1 MKRIQLSLCMVGLL
15 TLLAAPAA
23 AQYDNSPQKSLVLP
37 ECIWAAATGGGTWVT
52 ELQITAYSP
61 GTTVEMIYQY
71 GGGYRA
77 VLSVWTS
84 SASLHYQSVK
94 FSNILSTLQSLDP
107 TFTYYG
113 TVGSLEIFSQDTSH
127 TIQAQA
133 RTVNGNY
140 GKTFQALAFVD
151 GNAANVG
158 RPMMIMNLAQNAT
171 YRTFVGFFN
180 ATLGSSGPMTV
191 QFAVLN
197 GDNSGLGSIFYKTFA
212 PWEFMSF
219 NPFVEAG
226 VGSGPY
232 DDCWLWIN
240 PTSSGN
246 TAAGSCGLFCFGS
259 SANNST
265 NDTSSHIAV
274 HTWVP

>member
-1 MKRIQLSLCMVGLL
+1 M
-15 TLLAAPAA
+15 TLP
-23 AQYDNSPQKSLVLP
+23 SP
-37 ECIWAAATGGGTWVT
+37 TT
-52 ELQITAYSP
+52 E
-61 GTTVEMIYQY
+61 
-71 GGGYRA
+71 
-77 VLSVWTS
+77 
-84 SASLHYQSVK
+84 
-94 FSNILSTLQSLDP
+94 
-107 TFTYYG
+107 
-113 TVGSLEIFSQDTSH
+113 TVGSLEIFATN

-140 GKTFQALAFVD
+140 AKTFQALSFVD
-151 GNAANVG
+151 GNTANVG

-197 GDNSGLGSIFYKTFA
+197 GDDSGGTGSIFYKTFA

-226 VGSGPY
+226 VGSGTF
-232 DDCWLWIN
+232 DNCWLWIN

-259 SANNST
+259 SANNTT
-265 NDTSSHIAV
+265 NDTCQHSAV